1 MLTVLTVV
9 HDAVLSEDAGI
20 LRGPEIWLGFARN
33 DFSLM
38 IRVPAGLTTK
48 GHFNSVRPEGAAGA
62 GRPGSG
68 RFGQPTRVRDDR
80 QRPRSTWSARC
91 HDVSD
96 ASRDRVG
103 LDQSSMEDQRF
114 AFIGKSRQ
122 L

>member
-48 GHFNSVRPEGAAGA
+48 GHFNSGTPGGRGGSRPLGEILASLHLSETIGSDPAPHGPLAAMMSRMRA
-62 GRPGSG
+62 ATGSAS
-68 RFGQPTRVRDDR
+68 TS
-80 QRPRSTWSARC
+80 PRWRTS
-91 HDVSD
+91 
-96 ASRDRVG
+96 G
-103 LDQSSMEDQRF
+103 LP
-114 AFIGKSRQ
+114 